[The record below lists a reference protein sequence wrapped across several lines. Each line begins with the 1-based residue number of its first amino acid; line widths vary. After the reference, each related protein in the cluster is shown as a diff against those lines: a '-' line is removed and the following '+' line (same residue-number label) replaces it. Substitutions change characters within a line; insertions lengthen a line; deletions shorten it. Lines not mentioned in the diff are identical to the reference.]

1 MRLEAEPSC
10 QFLPFPAG
18 YLQRQQ
24 IPGALGQGFPALSM
38 APARSPQHLGFGVSS
53 GESRA
58 VGSGVGG
65 DSDGGGL
72 YKAILCP
79 SLLGVLA
86 GPRSARKAD
95 CISMSCS
102 HL

>member
-58 VGSGVGG
+58 VGSG
-65 DSDGGGL
+65 DQ
-72 YKAILCP
+72 P
-79 SLLGVLA
+79 
-86 GPRSARKAD
+86 
-95 CISMSCS
+95 S
-102 HL
+102 HLAADMITVDLLSAFRKQISRGF